1 MSNENEE
8 FSSLGHEPDPIESKD
23 DDEEL
28 SIEAKE
34 KKELTR
40 LYRIIDVVNRLTG
53 GIDVYSGIEP
63 ITNPRNWKT
72 TSILG
77 RGEVHML
84 LSLLTFA
91 TQSPQECSP
100 LTDFCETYCLLKL
113 SEKGI
118 GIDKGIELVKAMT
131 EKGLHVI
138 GGMPTTPIEGA
149 K

>member
-1 MSNENEE
+1 MSQEDED
-8 FSSLGHEPDPIESKD
+8 FSSLGEEPLPEDDIKD
-23 DDEEL
+23 EDEL

-53 GIDVYSGIEP
+53 GVDVYSGIEP

-77 RGEVHML
+77 RGEIHML

-91 TQSPQECSP
+91 TQSPYECSP

-118 GIDKGIELVKAMT
+118 AIDKGIELVKAMT
-131 EKGLHVI
+131 EKGLHIV
-138 GGMPTTPIEGA
+138 GSMPATPTEGS

>member
-1 MSNENEE
+1 MSQEDEN
-8 FSSLGHEPDPIESKD
+8 FSSLGHEPDPLEDKVKD
-23 DDEEL
+23 DEL

-34 KKELTR
+34 KKELSR
-40 LYRIIDVVNRLTG
+40 LYRLIDMVNRLTG
-53 GIDVYSGIEP
+53 GVDVYSGIEP

-77 RGEVHML
+77 RGEIHMIM
-84 LSLLTFA
+84 SLLTFA
-91 TQSPQECSP
+91 TQSPYECSP
-100 LTDFCETYCLLKL
+100 LIDYCETYCLMKL

-131 EKGLHVI
+131 EKGLHIV
-138 GGMPTTPIEGA
+138 GSMPSTPIEGS